1 MSLSINKPQFANSFS
16 PVFGNS
22 PNTLEDKADTMNGNY
37 GMYIGINGFGRI
49 GKALF
54 LQLLGEKICRVR
66 AVNIPGFDVE
76 NMEQYLKFDS
86 VHKKYT
92 TNWKIG
98 VIDDKSFY
106 VDR

>member
-1 MSLSINKPQFANSFS
+1 
-16 PVFGNS
+16 
-22 PNTLEDKADTMNGNY
+22 MNGNY

-106 VDR
+106 VDRWGPDSVYRVYSVYSVYNVYNVYSV